1 MLPPSHYQNK
11 PVHLSLWILFFT
23 FGHANAFRS
32 SYTHLTTCGECA
44 SCSTYTVYQNT
55 HMNAHKHTEYIL
67 FCSPSSLSPKQLQT
81 QNTLS
86 LLLSLFPPSL
96 IRHLIASPSV
106 LLLLLSLLSSSPA
119 CQLSSNVKQQSTP
132 TLPSLLLL
140 CRVEGERRRGITDNS
155 EWGREDEREEEH
167 KYRQQA
173 LITQTRFDSQHNPYS
188 IHIQKT
194 DP

>member
-1 MLPPSHYQNK
+1 MLLVFRSMLPPSHYQNK
-11 PVHLSLWILFFT
+11 PVHLSPWILFFT

-32 SYTHLTTCGECA
+32 SYTHLTRCAECA

-106 LLLLLSLLSSSPA
+106 SLCPPPPLLAFFLSCLSA
-119 CQLSSNVKQQSTP
+119 EQQ
-132 TLPSLLLL
+132 
-140 CRVEGERRRGITDNS
+140 
-155 EWGREDEREEEH
+155 REAAIDTH
-167 KYRQQA
+167 APVSFIA
-173 LITQTRFDSQHNPYS
+173 L
-188 IHIQKT
+188 
-194 DP
+194 

>member
-1 MLPPSHYQNK
+1 MHSGAHTPNNMRRVRKLQHIYCIPK
-11 PVHLSLWILFFT
+11 
-23 FGHANAFRS
+23 
-32 SYTHLTTCGECA
+32 YTQ
-44 SCSTYTVYQNT
+44 ST
-55 HMNAHKHTEYIL
+55 
-67 FCSPSSLSPKQLQT
+67 FCSVLHPLCHPSSCRHKTLFPSYSLSF
-81 QNTLS
+81 
-86 LLLSLFPPSL
+86 LLLSYAISSPLL
-96 IRHLIASPSV
+96 LSPSV
-106 LLLLLSLLSSSPA
+106 LLLLSLLSSSPA

-173 LITQTRFDSQHNPYS
+173 LITQMRFDSQHNPYS